1 MYMFLNFFFQIVDYE
16 QFWVNLTA
24 TFNENYNDSNA
35 VEIWDSEYIF
45 SEYYE
50 TSTNSFGPQ
59 AFEEIYEKLKSEKIW
74 FNKYFEANTVQKVDE
89 VCDNYKHG

>member
-1 MYMFLNFFFQIVDYE
+1 M
-16 QFWVNLTA
+16 NLTA

-35 VEIWDSEYIF
+35 AIWESEYVF

-50 TSTNSFGPQ
+50 TNYFGPQ
-59 AFEEIYEKLKSEKIW
+59 TFEEIYQKLKSEKMW
-74 FNKYFEANTVQKVDE
+74 FNKYFEANTVQKVDD

>member
-1 MYMFLNFFFQIVDYE
+1 M
-16 QFWVNLTA
+16 NLTA

-35 VEIWDSEYIF
+35 AIWESEYIF

-50 TSTNSFGPQ
+50 TNSFGPQ
-59 AFEEIYEKLKSEKIW
+59 EFEEIYQKLKSEKMW
-74 FNKYFEANTVQKVDE
+74 FNKYFEANTVQKVDD

>member
-1 MYMFLNFFFQIVDYE
+1 M
-16 QFWVNLTA
+16 NLTA

-35 VEIWDSEYIF
+35 AIWESEYVF

-50 TSTNSFGPQ
+50 TNSFGPQ
-59 AFEEIYEKLKSEKIW
+59 TFEEIYQKLKSEKMW
-74 FNKYFEANTVQKVDE
+74 FNKYFEANTVQKVDD